1 MKNNKYINIITEEE
15 KKYEGKI
22 ISLIN
27 EAKVK
32 MSEAADIYQPRA
44 IAKYQKQIVKDT
56 VNQVNTIRDEFL
68 KNVASK
74 LDAEAAKI
82 GKTKGPD
89 KSNTEKLL
97 EAIELQN
104 RLQLESMALKFK
116 DTSELIT
123 LGKETEDTITLKL
136 VKNELLQRSE
146 KMEDK
151 TEGQALRITTKSLQ
165 GYGEATQLEEVKS
178 YFQDLIN
185 NKDFLPGV
193 PFGTQAA
200 ISNVEEYLTK
210 EITEFEVGE

>member
-1 MKNNKYINIITEEE
+1 MAKNNKYMDIISAEE

-22 ISLIN
+22 VNLIN
-27 EAKVK
+27 EAKLK
-32 MSEAADIYQPRA
+32 MSEAEDIYQPKA
-44 IAKYQKQIVKDT
+44 VSKYQRQIVKQT
-56 VNQVNTIRDEFL
+56 VDQVNTIRDEFL
-68 KNVASK
+68 KNVAGQ
-74 LDAEAAKI
+74 LDAAAAKI
-82 GKTKGPD
+82 GTSKGPD

-104 RLQLESMALKFK
+104 RLQLEAISLKFK
-116 DTSELIT
+116 DTGELLT

-151 TEGQALRITTKSLQ
+151 TEAQTLRLTTKSLQ
-165 GYGEATQLEEVKS
+165 GYTETVQINEVKD

-193 PFGTQAA
+193 DYGTMLAVG
-200 ISNVEEYLTK
+200 NVEDYLSK
-210 EITEFEVGE
+210 DIKIDSEI